1 MVMKLTYALIPAFLL
16 AAGCAS
22 KPDDI
27 TGYYVSP
34 YKYRDFTCGDIA
46 LEALALNNRFL
57 VSQGKTAREAKV
69 DSAQLALGLTLFWPA
84 LFFLDENNL
93 ESQSYSLMKGQMRA
107 LTVVSESKN
116 CNVKFLEEGIN
127 YEN

>member
-1 MVMKLTYALIPAFLL
+1 MKLTYILLSVFLL
-16 AAGCAS
+16 VAGCAS

-57 VSQGKTAREAKV
+57 VSQGKTAREAKI

-116 CNVKFLEEGIN
+116 CNVKFLKEGIN

>member
-1 MVMKLTYALIPAFLL
+1 MVMKLIYVLLPVFLL

-34 YKYRDFTCGDIA
+34 YKYRDFTCEDIA

-116 CNVKFLEEGIN
+116 CNVKFLEEGVN